1 MLASTII
8 HSDRQHATGDLGQHE
23 VVAAA
28 IKQSIEEL
36 LKPYSWFSS
45 LELKVVQQNEP
56 RRFTLIGECTA
67 ELKDDEVITSHD
79 FMDFLESKRDEI
91 HPDILDRIKAF
102 FQLWEHTYIVD
113 PKVYNAELTQTALF
127 KYRDCRLLG
136 RKVDRIRV
144 PFVTHV
150 HRKMTDTL
158 VTSNQFLHA
167 INPFK
172 DFKIC
177 FLESGFTIS
186 YQRTAQDLLEKGDE
200 TILLRL
206 KDIVDIVDN
215 TLSNL
220 EPLEIIFT
228 PKQ

>member
-1 MLASTII
+1 MLASSII
-8 HSDRQHATGDLGQHE
+8 HCERQHATGDLGQHE
-23 VVAAA
+23 AAA
-28 IKQSIEEL
+28 ATIKQSIEEL

-45 LELKVVQQNEP
+45 LELKVVQQHEP
-56 RRFTLIGECTA
+56 KRFTLIGECTV
-67 ELKDDEVITSHD
+67 ELKEDEIITSHD
-79 FMDFLESKRDEI
+79 FMDFLKSRRDEI
-91 HPDILDRIKAF
+91 HLDIYGRIQAF
-102 FQLWEHTYIVD
+102 FQWWEHTHIVD
-113 PKVYNAELTQTALF
+113 PNVYSAELTQIALF

-136 RKVDRIRV
+136 QKVDRIRI

-150 HRKMTDTL
+150 HRKMVTTL

-172 DFKIC
+172 DFKIR

-186 YQRTAQDLLEKGDE
+186 YQRTAQDLLEQGDE
-200 TILLRL
+200 NILLRL

-220 EPLEIIFT
+220 EPLDIIFT
-228 PKQ
+228 PKR

>member
-1 MLASTII
+1 MLATAII
-8 HSDRQHATGDLGQHE
+8 HSERLYQAGDLGQHE
-23 VVAAA
+23 AAAAA

-36 LKPYSWFSS
+36 LKPYSWFNY
-45 LELKVVQQNEP
+45 LELKVAVQNDP
-56 RRFTLIGECTA
+56 RRFTLIGECTVD
-67 ELKDDEVITSHD
+67 LKEDEIISSHD
-79 FMDFLESKRDEI
+79 FMDFLKSRQNEI
-91 HPDILDRIKAF
+91 HPDIFERIQAF

-136 RKVDRIRV
+136 RKVDLIRV

-150 HRKMTDTL
+150 HRKMTDAL

-172 DFKIC
+172 DFKIR

-228 PKQ
+228 PKH

>member
-1 MLASTII
+1 MLATAII
-8 HSDRQHATGDLGQHE
+8 HSERLYQAGDLGQHE
-23 VVAAA
+23 AAAAA

-36 LKPYSWFSS
+36 LKPYSWFNY
-45 LELKVVQQNEP
+45 LELKVAVQNDP
-56 RRFTLIGECTA
+56 RRFTLIGECTVD
-67 ELKDDEVITSHD
+67 LKEDEIISSHD
-79 FMDFLESKRDEI
+79 FMDFLKSRQNEI
-91 HPDILDRIKAF
+91 HPDIFERIQAF

-136 RKVDRIRV
+136 RKVDRIRA

-177 FLESGFTIS
+177 FLESGCTIS
-186 YQRTAQDLLEKGDE
+186 YQRTVQDLLEKGDE